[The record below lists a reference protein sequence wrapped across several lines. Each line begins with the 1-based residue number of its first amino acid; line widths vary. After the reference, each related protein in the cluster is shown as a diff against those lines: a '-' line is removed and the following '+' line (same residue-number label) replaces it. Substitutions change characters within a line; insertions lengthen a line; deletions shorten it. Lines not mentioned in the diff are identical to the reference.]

1 MESSLL
7 AISPIDGRYHN
18 KTKELNKYFSEFGL
32 IRFRILVEIN
42 YLCFLGDILQFP
54 KQVINNIKKLKT
66 LYTRFDLNDA
76 KRIKEI
82 EKITNHDVK
91 AVEYYIKEKYV
102 ELYGDVGN
110 VEDVENVGNLNIS
123 NNNRIMNK
131 YLEYIHFGLTSQDIN
146 TSSVVLSI
154 KYTIQDI
161 IIPALQDVI
170 ALLVDMSNNWEG
182 IPMLSRTHGQ
192 AASPTLLSK
201 ELLVFIERLNK
212 QFGQI
217 ITTKYYTKFG
227 GAIGNINAHYV
238 AFPNQDWERHFNTF
252 CGNIGL
258 IRNQYTTQ
266 IDHYDDLA
274 NIFDNVKRL
283 NNILVDLDRDFW
295 TYISMNYFTQ
305 KIIANEVGSSTMPH
319 KVNPIDFENSE
330 GNLLLAN
337 NLFEFLSRKL
347 PISRL
352 QRDLTDS
359 TVLRN
364 VGVAFAHT
372 LIGIKSLIRGL
383 GKIEVNTI
391 KINEDLDS
399 HWEVLA
405 EPIQTILKRE
415 GYPKP
420 YQKLKEITRKNKK
433 ISRQDIYDF
442 IESLEE
448 KLVSNQVKEELHQ
461 LTPFNYVGKYP
472 YYRS

>member
-18 KTKELNKYFSEFGL
+18 KTEELSKYFSEFGL
-32 IRFRILVEIN
+32 MRFRILVEIN
-42 YLCFLGDILQFP
+42 YLCFLGDILHFP
-54 KQVINNIKKLKT
+54 KQILHRFSKLKE
-66 LYTRFDLNDA
+66 LYVNFSIDDA
-76 KRIKEI
+76 KRVKEI
-82 EKITNHDVK
+82 EKTTNHDVK
-91 AVEYYIKEKYV
+91 AIEYYIKEKYL
-102 ELYGDVGN
+102 ELFESDN
-110 VEDVENVGNLNIS
+110 NAS
-123 NNNRIMNK
+123 NIMNK

-154 KYTIQDI
+154 KYAMQET
-161 IIPALQDVI
+161 IIPKLQELI
-170 ALLVDMSNNWEG
+170 KLLVEMSQNWES

-192 AASPTLLSK
+192 PASPTLLSK
-201 ELLVFIERLNK
+201 ELLVFVERLNK
-212 QFGQI
+212 QFGKLLTI
-217 ITTKYYTKFG
+217 EYYTKFG
-227 GAIGNINAHYV
+227 GAIGNMNAHY
-238 AFPNQDWERHFNTF
+238 AAYPYQDWQRHFDKF
-252 CGNIGL
+252 CDNLGL

-274 NIFDNVKRL
+274 NIFDNIKRV
-283 NNILVDLDRDFW
+283 NNVLVDLDRDFW
-295 TYISMNYFTQ
+295 TYISMDYFKQ

-330 GNLLLAN
+330 GNFLLAN
-337 NLFEFLSRKL
+337 SLLEFLSRKL

-372 LIGIKSLIRGL
+372 LIGIKSLVRGL
-383 GKIEVNTI
+383 GKIEVNTS
-391 KINEDLDS
+391 KINEELDS

-420 YQKLKEITRKNKK
+420 YQKLKELTRNNKK

-442 IESLEE
+442 IESLNEE
-448 KLVSNQVKEELHQ
+448 LVSNKVKEELHQ

-472 YYRS
+472 DYSG

>member
-7 AISPIDGRYHN
+7 AITPIDGRYHN
-18 KTKELNKYFSEFGL
+18 KTQELGQYFSEFAL
-32 IRFRILVEIN
+32 IRFRILIEID
-42 YLCFLGDILQFP
+42 YLVFLGRTLQFP
-54 KQVINNIKKLKT
+54 KHIITVLTKLND
-66 LYTRFDLNDA
+66 LYIDFSMKDA

-102 ELYGDVGN
+102 ELC
-110 VEDVENVGNLNIS
+110 
-123 NNNRIMNK
+123 NNNNINNTISDK

-154 KYTIQDI
+154 KYTMSEIMIPKIQQ
-161 IIPALQDVI
+161 LI
-170 ALLVDMSNNWEG
+170 ALLTEMSHNWEG

-192 AASPTLLSK
+192 PASPTILSK
-201 ELLVFIERLNK
+201 ELIVFIERLNK

-217 ITTKYYTKFG
+217 VTIKYYTKFG
-227 GAIGNINAHYV
+227 GAIGNMNAHYA
-238 AFPNQDWERHFNTF
+238 AFPNQDWNRHFDKF
-252 CGNIGL
+252 CDSLGL

-283 NNILVDLDRDFW
+283 NNVLIDLNRDFW
-295 TYISMNYFTQ
+295 AYISMNYFKQ

-372 LIGIKSLIRGL
+372 LIGLKPLISGL
-383 GKIEVNTI
+383 GKVEVN
-391 KINEDLDS
+391 
-399 HWEVLA
+399 
-405 EPIQTILKRE
+405 
-415 GYPKP
+415 
-420 YQKLKEITRKNKK
+420 
-433 ISRQDIYDF
+433 
-442 IESLEE
+442 
-448 KLVSNQVKEELHQ
+448 
-461 LTPFNYVGKYP
+461 
-472 YYRS
+472 